1 MTKLNDLKSDHK
13 NARKR
18 TDRSATLIKNSLEKF
33 GAARSIV
40 IDEENRI
47 LAGNGTVEGAK
58 KAGLSNVR
66 VIETDGNEIIAVKR
80 TGLSED
86 EKVGLALAD
95 NRSSDLS
102 EWDNDMLQ
110 QLSEEHDISDWF
122 NIKELNDLVE
132 VEEKPKQSG
141 ILAERFGIPPFSVLN
156 AREGWWQK
164 RKKSW
169 LELGIQSEI
178 GRDDELTYTISKGD
192 VGKRI
197 VKAGGATSIF
207 DPVLAELVYK
217 WFSNEGS
224 LILDPFAGGSVRG
237 VVAGL
242 LDRKY
247 LGIDLRKEQIDANYL
262 QKTSLCPEKD
272 VSWAVDDA
280 LNVSN
285 YFDDEVKADLIFSC
299 PPYADLEKYSNDPRD
314 LSAMTYENF
323 KETYRTI
330 IANAYKNLKDNRFA
344 SFLVGEVRDK
354 HGHYYNFVADTIN
367 AFIDAGFTYYNE
379 IILVTCVGSLP
390 LRCGNGF
397 KKSRKLGKTH
407 QNLLVFVK
415 GDPVKA
421 TEYCGTCEFADPEK
435 FNDDLGE
442 VLK

>member
-1 MTKLNDLKSDHK
+1 M
-13 NARKR
+13 
-18 TDRSATLIKNSLEKF
+18 
-33 GAARSIV
+33 V
-40 IDEENRI
+40 
-47 LAGNGTVEGAK
+47 
-58 KAGLSNVR
+58 
-66 VIETDGNEIIAVKR
+66 
-80 TGLSED
+80 
-86 EKVGLALAD
+86 
-95 NRSSDLS
+95 
-102 EWDNDMLQ
+102 
-110 QLSEEHDISDWF
+110 
-122 NIKELNDLVE
+122 
-132 VEEKPKQSG
+132 
-141 ILAERFGIPPFSVLN
+141 
-156 AREGWWQK
+156 
-164 RKKSW
+164 
-169 LELGIQSEI
+169 
-178 GRDDELTYTISKGD
+178 
-192 VGKRI
+192 
-197 VKAGGATSIF
+197 
-207 DPVLAELVYK
+207 
-217 WFSNEGS
+217 SNEDS

-247 LGIDLRKEQIDANYL
+247 FGIDLRKEQIDANYL

-323 KETYRTI
+323 KDTYRTI

-354 HGHYYNFVADTIN
+354 HGQYYNFVADTIN

-421 TEYCGTCEFADPEK
+421 TEYCGTCEFADPEE